1 MRFDF
6 FRELPS
12 LILITWCITTAQ
24 SQLCPCLPYPI
35 STSFPIFDK
44 VLHYYS
50 FCLIFMPHLPH
61 LHSLLS
67 SSLLFSPIPFFL
79 SLHFSSLL
87 FSPIPFFLSLHFSLL
102 HFSSLLS
109 YSLLSLSTLLF
120 SSLLSY
126 SLLSLST
133 LLFSSLLSYSL
144 LPLYTSLLFS
154 SLLHSYLYPF
164 SSSLLFSSHLFLI
177 IYYPPT
183 AVSPS
188 FYNSFFTFHPYINLI
203 SSDHL
208 IFWFNFILFFHQIS
222 SAHYPPT

>member
-87 FSPIPFFLSLHFSLL
+87 FSPIPFFLS
-102 HFSSLLS
+102 
-109 YSLLSLSTLLF
+109 T
-120 SSLLSY
+120 
-126 SLLSLST
+126 
-133 LLFSSLLSYSL
+133 
-144 LPLYTSLLFS
+144 LLFS